1 MDRSSKQIIN
11 KETQVLNDTLYE
23 MDLIDFVRT
32 FHPKGEECNFFSS
45 ASSSSLF
52 LRIDHILGHKSSL
65 SKFKKIEIISNIF
78 SNHKAIRLE
87 INHKKKNCKKHKHMK
102 AKQYATKQPLDH

>member
-1 MDRSSKQIIN
+1 M
-11 KETQVLNDTLYE
+11 E
-23 MDLIDFVRT
+23 
-32 FHPKGEECNFFSS
+32 HPPGLL
-45 ASSSSLF
+45 A
-52 LRIDHILGHKSSL
+52 HKVSL

-102 AKQYATKQPLDH
+102 AKQYATKQQMDHRKNQRGNQKIPSD